1 MLVLTR
7 KLDEKVKIGDNIYIS
22 ILDIESG
29 SVKIGI
35 DAPKEVPILRMEL
48 IEQVE
53 SKNIESAVRDAADI
67 SSAAAFIQKKF
78 GNIKPA
84 KE

>member
-7 KLDEKVKIGDNIYIS
+7 KSEEKVKIGDNIYIS
-22 ILDIESG
+22 ILEIESG

-35 DAPKEVPILRMEL
+35 EAPKEVPIIRMEL
-48 IEQVE
+48 LEQVKN
-53 SKNIESAVRDAADI
+53 KNIESVAKEMSDI
-67 SSAAAFIQKKF
+67 TGAAASFKNKF
-78 GNIKPA
+78 A